1 MHKITRTCA
10 FGLAGA
16 LLVAGLAACGDT
28 DDTADDSTE
37 DTSGPSVSFA
47 APLDGDEIAGSVPL
61 EMVAEGI
68 TIEPAGDVHEGAGHF
83 HVLADAGCATTGEA
97 IAKDADHVHFGKAQT
112 EGRIYLG
119 PGEHELCL
127 QVGDGAHHALDLT
140 DTVTVNVGVRSEEDF
155 CAVAKEVDEQ
165 FIAVDALGEDFAAT
179 QVAHEGIGRL
189 LAQLQAGLGYTP
201 EEVRADLAESFA
213 FLSGLSSA
221 FTDSATIEE
230 AEAKLGPIYEGANA
244 GQHPAGDAFLLETCG
259 IDVNG

>member
-10 FGLAGA
+10 FGLASA
-16 LLVAGLAACGDT
+16 LLIAGLAACGDD
-28 DDTADDSTE
+28 DDTVDQETNEESAV
-37 DTSGPSVSFA
+37 SVSFA
-47 APLDGDEIAGSVPL
+47 SPVDGAAIAGSVL
-61 EMVAEGI
+61 VEMVADGV

-83 HVLADAGCATTGEA
+83 HVLADAGCAATGEA

-127 QVGDGAHHALDLT
+127 QVGDGAHHALDVT
-140 DTVTVNVGVRSEEDF
+140 DTVTVNVGVRSEDDF

-165 FIAVDALGEDFAAT
+165 FIAMDALGEDFAAS
-179 QVAHEGIGRL
+179 QIAHEGVGRL

-201 EEVRADLAESFA
+201 EEVRADLSESFT
-213 FLSGLSSA
+213 FLTALSSA
-221 FTDSATIEE
+221 FTESATIEE

-244 GQHPAGDAFLLETCG
+244 GQHPAGDAWLHDTCG
-259 IDVNG
+259 IEVNG